1 MNVIEAVSSSAQ
13 SEELEPDQPQ
23 AHQPAQSQQES
34 SPAQKYFSDVEL
46 INQHGVKL
54 RFYSDL
60 LKGKVVVINS
70 FFSTCSSICP
80 PMNRNFA
87 RIQEALGDRIGKDVH
102 LISLSVDPA
111 TDTPSRLKD
120 YAEKLGAGPGW
131 HLLTGKKENVDF
143 ALHKVGHYVE
153 AKDDHTSIVI
163 IGNEPKGVWTK
174 AFGLAKAEELIKLV
188 QDIINEK

>member
-1 MNVIEAVSSSAQ
+1 
-13 SEELEPDQPQ
+13 
-23 AHQPAQSQQES
+23 
-34 SPAQKYFSDVEL
+34 
-46 INQHGVKL
+46 
-54 RFYSDL
+54 
-60 LKGKVVVINS
+60 
-70 FFSTCSSICP
+70 
-80 PMNRNFA
+80 MNRSFA
-87 RIQEALGDRIGKDVH
+87 RIQEALGDRLGKDVH

-120 YAEKLGAGPGW
+120 YAEKLGARPGW

-188 QDIINEK
+188 QDILNER